1 LLGINL
7 PLPGNSVA
15 RGNLI
20 GRIGFTFIAI
30 AALFCGWIVST
41 SRAADPPTTAPAL
54 LGNLPHIRID
64 AHNHRVEV
72 DCEALAV
79 EQPLEFFC
87 VMSGGNEYE
96 SVLRSPAKPS
106 DIHLALLMIGLTPG
120 GNVHPDPQTQKW
132 MPPFGPALNISC
144 QYTLNGKAVD
154 VPAWKMM
161 RSVKDKTTMPP
172 MTWVFCGSKVMDSG
186 VYAADQTSYT
196 VSVVNFDYTLIDIPT
211 LASNANETL
220 EWERDPAMA
229 PPKGTPVVMTIEPAE
244 HATTLPAEKSEKPNE
259 PIAMAL
265 VSIDADGKIE
275 LEHAPVKASELA
287 GRLQDMKKRGAT
299 KVGLSADPAGPAT
312 ALASVI
318 DAVTAAGM
326 DMEIRK
332 PSTRPAT
339 QP

>member
-1 LLGINL
+1 MSNRLATHRNF
-7 PLPGNSVA
+7 
-15 RGNLI
+15 I
-20 GRIGFTFIAI
+20 GRVGFICIAI
-30 AALFCGWIVST
+30 AGLLGGRMVST
-41 SRAADPPTTAPAL
+41 GRAADPPATAPAP

-64 AHNHRVEV
+64 AHNHRVQV
-72 DCEALAV
+72 DCQALAV

-120 GNVHPDPQTQKW
+120 GNVHSDPQTQKW

-172 MTWVFCGSKVMDSG
+172 MTWVFCGSKVMDNGS
-186 VYAADQTSYT
+186 YAADETSYT
-196 VSVVNFDYTLIDIPT
+196 VSVVNFEYTLIDIPT

-220 EWERDPAMA
+220 EWERDPNMM

-244 HATTLPAEKSEKPNE
+244 HATTLPAEAPVKPSE

-265 VSIDADGKIE
+265 VSIDADGNIE
-275 LEHAPVKASELA
+275 LEHAPVKAAELA
-287 GRLQDMKKRGAT
+287 DRLREMKTRGAT
-299 KVGLSADPAGPAT
+299 KVGLSADPAGPAK

-332 PSTRPAT
+332 PSTRPSTA
-339 QP
+339 P